1 MLDVKE
7 LAISFYNREEKTW
20 NEAVRKVN
28 FSLAKGKVL
37 GIVGESGSG
46 KSVTSFSI
54 MRLHDSKNTNIT
66 GEIDFDNVSLLN
78 LSDHEIRNY
87 RGNKMAMIFQEPM
100 TSLNPVFTCGY
111 QVQEA
116 IILHQ

>member
-1 MLDVKE
+1 MLEVKE

-20 NEAVRKVN
+20 SEAVHKVS

-54 MRLHDSKNTNIT
+54 MRLHDSKNTTIT
-66 GEIDFDNVSLLN
+66 GAIDFDNISLLK
-78 LSDHEIRNY
+78 LSDHEIRSY
-87 RGNKMAMIFQEPM
+87 RGNKMAMIFDQINQLRD
-100 TSLNPVFTCGY
+100 SKFFNI
-111 QVQEA
+111 A
-116 IILHQ
+116 KI